1 MKKVLILSL
10 LAGMLFAPGLIH
22 ANNTAQGFVHPGML
36 HTQADFDRVKAKLA
50 AKVSTYVEGYA
61 KLTANSHAQLT
72 YTPSA
77 TKWIVRGASV
87 DGVGENY
94 SRAMNDAAAAYQCG
108 LRWKLSGDK
117 RYADKAVSIL
127 NQWANTCVLVT
138 GNSNLSLAAG
148 IYGYEFANAA
158 ELVRDYEGWDR
169 EDFARF
175 QKFMLNVFYTA
186 NKDFLRRRHGT
197 CNTHYWSNWGLCN
210 ILSAVSIGILCDDV
224 YIYNEAMDYFKENNY
239 AEQIKNLVWY
249 MHEDARGPLGYLG
262 QMQEA
267 NRDQGHCTLSVGFA
281 SDICEIAWNQGDD
294 VYSEFANRL
303 AAGFEFVA
311 CYNSGEDVPDNAYTT
326 CEGETQ
332 TVVSASGRGNVRP
345 IWTKVL
351 NHFENRKG
359 ITMKYSR
366 KMMEACGI
374 EGGGGDYGPNSGGF
388 DALGFGTLMN
398 SLDSL
403 ERDKIPV
410 TLEARYIYKNKT
422 YDLAE
427 RIGVS
432 VGDSLILCPQLPLDE
447 VDTGEWLW
455 DDGTKAQVRVVFPE
469 KSTVYRVVY
478 VNSKGVKTAQAY
490 FIAVKGDCVMTDIK
504 PVITTK
510 DETTYTGKIRVTPGT
525 SVTLSTS
532 ERYGTFRWSNNKILT
547 SMTFASLLKDTTMSV
562 LYTNTG
568 GARTTL
574 TYDIKVSDVVPYV
587 KSGTGER
594 KKGNSAVVST
604 TGHVELIAHSNNGKG
619 SWKWSSGE
627 TDSSIVLSGLSEPVT
642 RIVTYTNEANQT
654 FVDTFT
660 VKVYKVNTT
669 FANGDYFIQNV
680 LNGTYLTNDGNSSV
694 LFRSLHTE
702 NLTAQGWTITKDGSR
717 YKIVSKKNG
726 AYLNENGVFGTNS
739 YLAVWNTYTLYNAIG
754 SDEYA
759 IQNGG
764 SSGTYFWGI
773 SNDVVIIGKNES
785 TLTGFPFRLL
795 PYNTNVNELQQEVSE
810 KPILLQNPVTEL
822 ISFEISTPAK
832 FVLTT
837 LSGQQIG
844 EWELGEG
851 IQSIPSSNLPTGMYI
866 GLLQMNGNTYSYL
879 LLKK

>member
-1 MKKVLILSL
+1 MKKILILSL
-10 LAGMLFAPGLIH
+10 LTGMLFTAGLIH
-22 ANNTAQGFVHPGML
+22 ATDAQQGFVHPGMM
-36 HTQADFDRVKAKLA
+36 HTQADFDRIKAKLA
-50 AKVSTYVEGYA
+50 AKESPYVEGYA
-61 KLTANSHAQLT
+61 KLMANSHAQLT
-72 YTPSA
+72 YSPA
-77 TKWIVRGASV
+77 PTKWIVRGAAV

-117 RYADKAVSIL
+117 RYADNAVNIL

-138 GNSNLSLAAG
+138 GNTNGSLAAG

-175 QKFMLNVFYTA
+175 QKFMLDVFYPG

-210 ILSAVSIGILCDDV
+210 VLSAISIGILCDDI

-239 AEQIKNLVWY
+239 TEQINNLVWY
-249 MHEDARGPLGYLG
+249 MHEDARGPFGYLG

-294 VYSEFANRL
+294 VYSEFNNRL

-311 CYNSGEDVPDNAYTT
+311 CYNSGEDVPDKAYTT

-332 TVVSASGRGNVRP
+332 TVVSSSGRGNVRP

-359 ITMKYSR
+359 VKMKYSR
-366 KMMEACGI
+366 KMLEACGT

-388 DALGFGTLMN
+388 DALGFGTLMY

-403 ERDKIPV
+403 ESDKIPV

-447 VDTGEWLW
+447 VDTGNWLW
-455 DDGTKAQVRVVFPE
+455 EDGSTAQVRVVFPE
-469 KSTVYRVVY
+469 KSSVYRVVY
-478 VNSKGVKTAQAY
+478 TNAKGVKTTQAY
-490 FIAVKGDCVMTDIK
+490 FIAVKGDCIMADVK
-504 PVITTK
+504 PVISTT

-532 ERYGTFRWSNNKILT
+532 ERYGSWRWSNGKILT
-547 SMTFASLLKDTTMSV
+547 SMTFASLSKDTTMSL

-574 TYDIKVSDVVPYV
+574 TYEIEVSDMIPYV
-587 KSGTGER
+587 KLGTAAWS
-594 KKGNSAVVST
+594 KGNSAIVST
-604 TGHVELIAHSNNGKG
+604 IGNVELIAHSYDGKG
-619 SWKWSSGE
+619 TWLWSSGE
-627 TDSSIVLSGLSEPVT
+627 TDSSIVLSGLKEPAT
-642 RIVTYTNEANQT
+642 RIVTYTNEDKKV
-654 FVDTFT
+654 FIDTFT
-660 VKVYKVNTT
+660 VNVYKVNTT
-669 FANGDYFIQNV
+669 FANGDYFIKNA
-680 LNGTYLTNDGNSSV
+680 LTGAYLTNTGTSSPT
-694 LFRSLHTE
+694 FRLLNTE
-702 NLTAQGWTITKDGSR
+702 NLSAQGWTITKDGTR
-717 YKIVSKKNG
+717 YKIVSKKSG
-726 AYLNENGVFGTNS
+726 AYLNETGAFGTNP
-739 YLAVWNTYTLYNAIG
+739 YYAVWNTFSLFNVVG
-754 SDEYA
+754 SDYYA

-764 SSGTYFWGI
+764 SSGTDFWGI
-773 SNDVVIIGKNES
+773 MNGVAVVGKNES
-785 TLTGFPFRLL
+785 ALTGFPFELV

-810 KPILLQNPVTEL
+810 KPMLLQNPVNDL
-822 ISFEISTPAK
+822 ITFNINAPAR

-837 LSGQQIG
+837 LGGQLIG
-844 EWELGEG
+844 TWELREG
-851 IQSIPSSNLPTGMYI
+851 IQSIPASNLTAGIYI
-866 GLLQMNGNTYSYL
+866 GLLQVDGKSYSYL